1 MKYWVHW
8 LLVLATLTCALQL
21 TFADV
26 EDVEDGG
33 VCEWDDDTDMV
44 SILPFEDDDAC
55 ELDDDTDMVSILPFA
70 DDEAC
75 EWDGDTDMVSI
86 LPFEDDDACEL
97 DDDTLGNTM
106 LEVGKAVKETSLA
119 QVSESSTW

>member
-8 LLVLATLTCALQL
+8 LFVLATLTCALQL
-21 TFADV
+21 TFAGVEDV

-55 ELDDDTDMVSILPFA
+55 ELDDDTNMGFYSQFGCFGSIA
-70 DDEAC
+70 Y
-75 EWDGDTDMVSI
+75 GS
-86 LPFEDDDACEL
+86 
-97 DDDTLGNTM
+97 N
-106 LEVGKAVKETSLA
+106 
-119 QVSESSTW
+119 

>member
-8 LLVLATLTCALQL
+8 LFVLATLTCALQPTL
-21 TFADV
+21 ADV

-55 ELDDDTDMVSILPFA
+55 ELDDDTDM
-70 DDEAC
+70 
-75 EWDGDTDMVSI
+75 
-86 LPFEDDDACEL
+86 
-97 DDDTLGNTM
+97 
-106 LEVGKAVKETSLA
+106 
-119 QVSESSTW
+119 